1 MIIIHI
7 EMIIFLSILLDK
19 EIFDHMCIIFI
30 YYFNLFIFFIV
41 QLIKKL
47 LIKTHTYA
55 TKISKRIIDFELI
68 WRLLEELLED
78 YYFKIIE
85 KML

>member
-47 LIKTHTYA
+47 LIIHTYA

-68 WRLLEELLED
+68 
-78 YYFKIIE
+78 
-85 KML
+85 

>member
-47 LIKTHTYA
+47 LIIHTYA